1 MAGIQ
6 MGGLASGLDTTTLI
20 SQLMSIER
28 QPRARLERQS
38 AAAQQRQDHL
48 RDIVTKLKA
57 LKTAASDLQATS
69 LWTAKQTV
77 ASADSAKVA
86 ARSVGTTPAGTYDVE
101 VTQLATTASRTLTT
115 RTRPQVTDLTITD
128 STGTALPPIS
138 IPANA
143 TVDQIVAAVNADTSR
158 PVVARNVGGSLVL
171 DARSSGA
178 AGNFTVS
185 GSAITG
191 ETAATGGV
199 DTLFPVNG
207 AAYAT
212 GSRTSATAVPGLEL
226 GLNALTTAGTPVR
239 ITVGESAIDKD
250 AVAGKIK
257 SFVDA
262 YNAVVDTIRSRMS
275 EKRVP
280 NAATLTDAKKGV
292 LFGDSTLG
300 QALSQ
305 LRIGIMEPV
314 SVGNSAAVDELH
326 EIGISTGAASAV
338 STEKNNGRL
347 VFDQVKFTSAWD
359 GDKASV
365 ERLLRGVGGMTG
377 YAARMDAIIRPLTDA
392 GGLLDTRI
400 SSAGGEISRLKDSMG
415 RMDDRLERKE
425 LFLRRQFTALET
437 ALQRMQT
444 QSVEMASSLPKPSSS
459 S

>member
-28 QPRARLERQS
+28 QPRARLERQA

-57 LKTAASDLQATS
+57 LKTAASDLQGTS

-86 ARSVGTTPAGTYDVE
+86 ARSVGSTPAGTYDVA
-101 VTQLATTASRTLTT
+101 VTQLATTASRTLTI
-115 RTRPQVTDLTITD
+115 RTRPQPSDLTITD
-128 STGTALPPIS
+128 SAGTALPPIG

-143 TVDQIVAAVNADTSR
+143 TVDQIVAAVNADTTR
-158 PVVARNVGGSLVL
+158 PVVARSLNGQLVL
-171 DARSSGA
+171 ESRTTGSA
-178 AGNFTVS
+178 ANFTVA
-185 GSAITG
+185 GQVITG
-191 ETAATGGV
+191 ESASTTAVNTQ
-199 DTLFPVNG
+199 FSVNG
-207 AAYAT
+207 TAHESQT
-212 GSRTSATAVPGLEL
+212 RTSTAIPGLEL
-226 GLNALTTAGTPVR
+226 SLSQLTVAGTPVR
-239 ITVGESAIDKD
+239 VTIGESAIDKD
-250 AVAGKIK
+250 AVAGKMK
-257 SFVDA
+257 AFVDA
-262 YNAVVDTIRSRMS
+262 YNAVVDTIRSRTA

-280 NAATLTDAKKGV
+280 NAQSLTDAKRGV

-305 LRIGIMEPV
+305 LRIGVMEPV
-314 SVGNSAAVDELH
+314 AVGNTAAIDELH
-326 EIGISTGAASAV
+326 EIGISTGTASAV
-338 STEKNNGRL
+338 SAEKNNGRL

-365 ERLLRGVGGMTG
+365 ERLLRGAGGLTG
-377 YAARMDAIIRPLTDA
+377 YGARMDAIIKPLTDA
-392 GGLLDTRI
+392 GGLLDNRI
-400 SSAGGEISRLKDSMG
+400 TSAGGEVSRLRDSMG

-437 ALQRMQT
+437 ALQRMQS

-459 S
+459 SS